1 MSVVGAVSIVGV
13 SRGNPNTFHN
23 AIAEALTSSGY
34 EILRA
39 SCLESF
45 AAEIYDPED
54 HPFNYL
60 IEPIQLTLAQS
71 GYEILSQE
79 CLVQFCKSV
88 HHV

>member
-1 MSVVGAVSIVGV
+1 MSVVGAISIVGV
-13 SRGNPNTFHN
+13 SRGNLNPLHN
-23 AIAEALTSSGY
+23 ALSQALTSSGY
-34 EILRA
+34 EVLSA

-71 GYEILSQE
+71 GFEVLSQE
-79 CLVQFCKSV
+79 CLVQFCKSIHDV
-88 HHV
+88 